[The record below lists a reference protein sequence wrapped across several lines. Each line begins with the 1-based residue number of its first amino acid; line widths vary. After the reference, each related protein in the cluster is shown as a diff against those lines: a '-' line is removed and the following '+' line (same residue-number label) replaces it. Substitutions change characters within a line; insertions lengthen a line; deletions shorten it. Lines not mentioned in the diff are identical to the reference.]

1 MIVSVFGKTGTG
13 KTTLSRLIANM
24 IKEITNKN
32 IKEYSPFEQIQYERL
47 IDIKTNEIII
57 INEIQI
63 FKLFINRYVLTNL
76 ITGHRHYNIDIIC
89 NSQRP
94 ALLKDRTIPALSDM
108 IFISRIT
115 DEEDLKYIKF
125 FYSDIEKIKN
135 LNNFEFVEILSGK
148 HFRLD
153 NDFKV

>member
-1 MIVSVFGKTGTG
+1 MIISVFGKTGTG
-13 KTTLSRLIANM
+13 KTTLSRLIASC
-24 IKEITNKN
+24 IKQITNKN
-32 IKEYSPFEQIQYERL
+32 IKEYSPFEQVQFDKL

-63 FKLFINRYVLTNL
+63 FKLFVNKNILTNI

-94 ALLKDRTIPALSDM
+94 ALLQDRTIPALSDM
-108 IFISRIT
+108 IFISRIS

-125 FYSDIEKIKN
+125 FYSDIERIKN

-148 HFRLD
+148 NFKLD
-153 NDFKV
+153 NENKI

>member
-1 MIVSVFGKTGTG
+1 MIISIFGKTGTG
-13 KTTLSRLIANM
+13 KTTLSRKIAKIIQARTGNR
-24 IKEITNKN
+24 
-32 IKEYSPFEQIQYERL
+32 IKEYSPFETIEYEKLLNIETNDIL
-47 IDIKTNEIII
+47 IV
-57 INEIQI
+57 NEIQI
-63 FKLFINRYVLTNL
+63 FKIFVKKNEFLQI

-94 ALLKDRTIPALSDM
+94 ALLQDRTIPALSDM

-125 FYSDIEKIKN
+125 FYSDIERIKN

-148 HFRLD
+148 NFKLD
-153 NDFKV
+153 NGYKL